1 LLIADED
8 VAREV
13 AGLVDAWCERRCL
26 RALRE
31 ILGAWPLA
39 SGMSDDWGRLDEA
52 LKGVRTF
59 AGNELTDWE
68 KETLERAIAQLD
80 DRLFGRHS

>member
-1 LLIADED
+1 
-8 VAREV
+8 
-13 AGLVDAWCERRCL
+13 
-26 RALRE
+26 
-31 ILGAWPLA
+31 
-39 SGMSDDWGRLDEA
+39 MTDDWGRLDEA